1 MAKAVVEDEEE
12 DLMELMPFSLSAIA
26 HSPDSDDA
34 FSRTS
39 QLHRLLSAHALKQ
52 GSPMSLSSSEGS
64 PKVMKTPILTK
75 GLRESSPFNPLGA
88 DTGSK
93 SRHYKSVKRSP
104 LGQVNAK
111 LPEASSQSYVV
122 NAMDIYSKENQPP
135 SNLVGQSAK
144 KPKPVRGSHKQFTP
158 DKSANSTRK
167 YQLKGTGRARVFTG
181 LELNA
186 SSAAN
191 KVASF
196 NKEESQGI
204 SSSAGSETLNL
215 SEQLRSPSHFLKRKL
230 PQPEKESGK
239 AKKFVFSLR
248 EDKQQQDSQKA
259 DLGISNV
266 EGCKQ
271 QQVQPSSSLVQS
283 LMPDPSNDSNNEKQG
298 TYVVLGQNGRKIK
311 YVESSHKQ
319 SSTDGGANKKRA
331 QVRSKGTGRRISTKL
346 ELNLSSELDMFAA
359 WDEEKLVEEEET
371 ISNTASFGAFNL
383 DEKFSTQKH
392 SSTQEQCQVD
402 LEEQALASVEKLETV
417 YQSSVS
423 DQIKESDIRDPN
435 SQIERTEMDSSAH
448 QFGSLRQDTSAS
460 KVEPPIYK
468 SFLRYSRPIVHK
480 VATDHSLNEECSE
493 NGIQISTYGL
503 DLNMDSKALDD
514 AFDAYYRARDALF
527 ESPVG
532 LQRMKAASVATPD
545 TSPTPP
551 SNPLA
556 LLGFQKAF
564 KRALIAT
571 PEMSPTPPSN
581 SLALLGFQKA
591 CKRAATTTLGIV
603 KDKES
608 HGPLDPI
615 QRLSSSSSK
624 FQALPALDLKRSS
637 QGATAGNI
645 PSPSTATSLQ
655 VLPYIL
661 GDSQDVPVT
670 KRSSLVGADSIE
682 LFQTTI
688 MTHETERASLLPTS
702 DLLTSAAPISRRA
715 INVGQ
720 RRLAFSTSS
729 PIRGTKDGHEAESEG
744 ATPVLFVESHGCPE
758 DLGERDSSLEIEN
771 IEVAQVTLVA
781 NNCISNSERC
791 DVLTEPTLL
800 PSEKT
805 LEAVCNKIRTREN
818 FHKSDSKLLFE
829 SDGCPE
835 DLTERNSSAES
846 ENIEAAQVAYQAN
859 DCVLNHE
866 VERRGDALE
875 EPILLSSDQTS
886 EAVCNK
892 VDSLTFQQCLHKG
905 TGQVSV
911 EQLESFPRKGI
922 CRKTTR
928 RKATEESPSILG
940 AGTTWV
946 DGARRST
953 RIRLKPVEYW
963 RGEKVLYGR
972 VHKSLVSVIG
982 VKHGS
987 PLPPWPRQGTKR
999 PTFKIDSFV
1008 AEKYDHLVKFA
1019 AI

>member
-1 MAKAVVEDEEE
+1 MWNECTHCPA
-12 DLMELMPFSLSAIA
+12 
-26 HSPDSDDA
+26 
-34 FSRTS
+34 T
-39 QLHRLLSAHALKQ
+39 ALKQ

-729 PIRGTKDGHEAESEG
+729 PIRD
-744 ATPVLFVESHGCPE
+744 
-758 DLGERDSSLEIEN
+758 
-771 IEVAQVTLVA
+771 
-781 NNCISNSERC
+781 NCISNSERC